1 MFIIHIKLVLIQID
15 VLFKRYF
22 RDIPENV
29 YKKFNRE
36 PIAAASLAE
45 VYEAETKDGQRVA
58 VKVQYSDLRERYETD
73 IATVDISKT
82 QSNMFSFLQ

>member
-1 MFIIHIKLVLIQID
+1 
-15 VLFKRYF
+15 
-22 RDIPENV
+22 V
-29 YKKFNRE
+29 YQKFNRN

-73 IATVDISKT
+73 IATVD
-82 QSNMFSFLQ
+82 SNKQINKFYFLLIR

>member
-1 MFIIHIKLVLIQID
+1 MYQ
-15 VLFKRYF
+15 
-22 RDIPENV
+22 
-29 YKKFNRE
+29 KFNRN

-73 IATVDISKT
+73 IATVD
-82 QSNMFSFLQ
+82 SNKQINKFYFLLIR